1 MSETG
6 LEPEAWI
13 YASVVVPIVI
23 SVSPIGALV
32 SSYLHRQVI
41 ASFLYVLDTIAIVS
55 QKNQSPFYRV
65 TDGTRYLYRFI
76 GKVGI
81 KYWWPWVGI
90 RFHRAR
96 IVSEWATSLIYV
108 NLDPGTD
115 TDSMVR
121 LALGTEMD
129 IDLMA
134 RLASGKLILVS
145 YRHRLMSKVLS
156 SQYPRLKKN
165 PKKSFFSNANSEE
178 SLMNFVPTRPLKDAI
193 YFKVTSSGITR
204 IQYLNQIRSL

>member
-1 MSETG
+1 MGKFLHKKTDKPLFLYMWIFECILGLLWRQFMSETG

-55 QKNQSPFYRV
+55 QKNQSPFYQV

-81 KYWWPWVGI
+81 KY
-90 RFHRAR
+90 
-96 IVSEWATSLIYV
+96 
-108 NLDPGTD
+108 
-115 TDSMVR
+115 
-121 LALGTEMD
+121 
-129 IDLMA
+129 
-134 RLASGKLILVS
+134 
-145 YRHRLMSKVLS
+145 
-156 SQYPRLKKN
+156 
-165 PKKSFFSNANSEE
+165 
-178 SLMNFVPTRPLKDAI
+178 
-193 YFKVTSSGITR
+193 
-204 IQYLNQIRSL
+204 